1 MKEHDARAIVK
12 KGRIESELEYER
24 ALKADWAVRLQV
36 KEDPTVQELAD
47 ELLEL
52 IVDYERRQWRDAD
65 RITPTQIAEND
76 LAEAQAEMERQ
87 FLAQRRQVIK
97 DRLKELGLRQQDLGS
112 LLGHSKSYMSELMNG
127 VRSLSFQDS
136 VLVHKLLGISLN
148 DLIPTSISASTQR
161 RLRASMGKLQSKNIQ
176 LDADSLQLIRVD

>member
-1 MKEHDARAIVK
+1 MKLQDVYAIIQ
-12 KGRIESELEYER
+12 KGVLNSELEYEHAQVAER
-24 ALKADWAVRLQV
+24 NLRLAV
-36 KEDPTVQELAD
+36 KEDASLKPVRDQLRTIIHAYQETH
-47 ELLEL
+47 
-52 IVDYERRQWRDAD
+52 WRDEDEIAEA
-65 RITPTQIAEND
+65 QIAESD
-76 LAEAQAEMERQ
+76 RAEAQAEMERQ

-97 DRLKELGLRQQDLGS
+97 DRLKELGLKQQDLGS

-176 LDADSLQLIRVD
+176 LDAESLQLIRVD